1 LSQARKLARLI
12 AKDFRVE
19 ARERHG
25 LLVQAGFTAA
35 AGVLVAS
42 AAATSSSPP
51 ETIAA
56 GLILVAL
63 FQGMFAGYTAFLKEA
78 YRGTLDGLR
87 LAPVE
92 RWALAASKLTL
103 TLATTLAQLLVFTA
117 IAAAFT
123 PGLQVDWT
131 SLAQWAAATSLFI
144 AAVSA
149 FVSAGMA
156 FAEERSTPLALLVL
170 VLSIPYLR
178 AAAPPLQA
186 ALQGAAPAAGE
197 LAVLWLVAAG
207 FTGLSI
213 ALTSIVLE

>member
-1 LSQARKLARLI
+1 LQARKLARLI

-35 AGVLVAS
+35 AAVLVAA
-42 AAATSSSPP
+42 AAATSAAPA
-51 ETIAA
+51 ETLTA

-63 FQGMFAGYTAFLKEA
+63 FQGLFAGYSAFLKEA

-92 RWALAASKLTL
+92 RWTLAASKLTL
-103 TLATTLAQLLVFTA
+103 TLATTLAQLLAFTL

-123 PGLQVDWT
+123 PGLQIHWA
-131 SLAQWAAATSLFI
+131 SLAQWAAATSLFM

-156 FAEERSTPLALLVL
+156 FAEERSTPLALLIL

-186 ALQGAAPAAGE
+186 SLQGVAPQAGE
-197 LAVLWLVAAG
+197 LGVLWLVAAA
-207 FTGLSI
+207 FTGLSL
-213 ALTSIVLE
+213 ALASIILE